1 MKTAKQKTNLLC
13 NIVLLCII
21 AICFTSCNKELDFT
35 KSSYK
40 FLSKSTNVYSSP
52 EGPIVGRFVIKKEDY
67 CAYIEVNDSTIKN
80 GWIPSTL
87 KGFKG
92 IKYLKTSDMKKMTT
106 TERYQMTEGKAT
118 LFSKKWWSNTLN
130 YVELP
135 TFGIW
140 TLWAALALG
149 ILLITSFVTD
159 SYTHYTMILLLCLN
173 ICEYLYFMTYEG
185 DRIWFIDF
193 ENNLLLSIIPT
204 VIISIIIIF
213 QIKAVDSLL
222 IDLYGYNTP
231 APTLLTTFPFYGLF
245 TLASWW
251 MGQVSN
257 YDAAVA
263 FIEKAFW
270 VVMAIITLLYIIY
283 ADSFKNKIYVA
294 IIFTTSFTAIFLVL
308 SYSFSSIIYI
318 LFLYKFITNL
328 PNITTD
334 VIKTIGT
341 APYSANEGEGE
352 EVEVYIE
359 GYGTR
364 KGTIRGG
371 VFYGGGIEAY
381 DMGGGVWRR
390 ADIGDGYI
398 ETLKK
403 HESGNAD
410 ND

>member
-1 MKTAKQKTNLLC
+1 MKTEKQKTNLLC
-13 NIVLLCII
+13 SIVLLSII
-21 AICFTSCNKELDFT
+21 ALCFSSCNKELDFT

-40 FLSKSTNVYSSP
+40 FLSKSANVYSSP
-52 EGPIVGRFVIKKEDY
+52 GGSIVGQFIVKKENY
-67 CAYIEVNDSTIKN
+67 CAYIEVNDSTIKD

-92 IKYLKTSDMKKMTT
+92 IHYLRESDMKKMTT

-135 TFGIW
+135 TLGIW
-140 TLWAALALG
+140 TLWAALAFA
-149 ILLITSFVTD
+149 ILLIISMVTD
-159 SYTHYTMILLLCLN
+159 SYTHWIITLLLCLN

-185 DRIWFIDF
+185 DRLWFIDF
-193 ENNLLLSIIPT
+193 ENNFLLSIIPT
-204 VIISIIIIF
+204 IIISIIIIF
-213 QIKAVDSLL
+213 QIKAVDSLMS
-222 IDLYGYNTP
+222 DFYDYDTP
-231 APTLLTTFPFYGLF
+231 ASTILATFPFYGLF

-251 MGQVSN
+251 MGQVVN
-257 YDAAVA
+257 IDVAVA

-270 VVMAIITLLYIIY
+270 VVMAIITLLYAIY
-283 ADSFKNKIYVA
+283 ASGFKNKIYAA
-294 IIFTTSFTAIFLVL
+294 IIYTTSYTAIFLLL
-308 SYSFSSIIYI
+308 SYSLSSIIYI

-328 PNITTD
+328 PSITGD
-334 VIKTIGT
+334 IIKSIGT
-341 APYSANEGEGE
+341 GTYTAENGE
-352 EVEVYIE
+352 EVEVHIK

-364 KGTIRGG
+364 KGIIRNG

-398 ETLKK
+398 ETLEK
-403 HESGNAD
+403 HERGY
-410 ND
+410 